1 MKLSL
6 EERVEREKQRRKK
19 ANAQMR
25 EKVAAARIL
34 GVCSCCGKLDIKLGT
49 KKFTAPARR

>member
-1 MKLSL
+1 MKLTF